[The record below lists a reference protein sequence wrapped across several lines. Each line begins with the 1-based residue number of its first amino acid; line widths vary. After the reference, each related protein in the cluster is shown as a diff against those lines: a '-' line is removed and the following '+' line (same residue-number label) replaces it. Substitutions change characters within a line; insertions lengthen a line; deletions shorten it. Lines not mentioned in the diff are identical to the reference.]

1 MFMQKLGT
9 FASTETTLLRKTS
22 SSKRKKMEGK
32 KELHLPLS
40 NLCGKNIHRD
50 KNKYLNKRIKKDNNK
65 PLLLFFVMTTELHK
79 ADLH

>member
-32 KELHLPLS
+32 KELYLPLIIFT
-40 NLCGKNIHRD
+40 G
-50 KNKYLNKRIKKDNNK
+50 IKTN
-65 PLLLFFVMTTELHK
+65 T
-79 ADLH
+79 

>member
-9 FASTETTLLRKTS
+9 FASTETTLLRKKS
-22 SSKRKKMEGK
+22 SSKRKKMEEK

-50 KNKYLNKRIKKDNNK
+50 KNKYLNK
-65 PLLLFFVMTTELHK
+65 
-79 ADLH
+79 

>member
-22 SSKRKKMEGK
+22 SSKRKKMKGKK

-40 NLCGKNIHRD
+40 NLCRKNIHRD
-50 KNKYLNKRIKKDNNK
+50 KTKLDEQMNKER
-65 PLLLFFVMTTELHK
+65 
-79 ADLH
+79 

>member
-1 MFMQKLGT
+1 
-9 FASTETTLLRKTS
+9 
-22 SSKRKKMEGK
+22 MEGK

-50 KNKYLNKRIKKDNNK
+50 KNKSLNKRIKKDNNK

-79 ADLH
+79 TDLH

>member
-9 FASTETTLLRKTS
+9 FASTETTLFRKTS
-22 SSKRKKMEGK
+22 SSKRKKMKGK

-50 KNKYLNKRIKKDNNK
+50 KNKYLNK
-65 PLLLFFVMTTELHK
+65 
-79 ADLH
+79 

>member
-9 FASTETTLLRKTS
+9 FASTKTTLLRKTS
-22 SSKRKKMEGK
+22 SLKRKKMKGE

-50 KNKYLNKRIKKDNNK
+50 KNKYMNK
-65 PLLLFFVMTTELHK
+65 
-79 ADLH
+79 